1 MQIFPQTNQTQEVL
15 KMIKNF
21 FSRAIIPVI
30 ILLSILS
37 LAVSLLA
44 IVYMKH
50 NPHGVKAAVNT
61 ETVHTVTTETT
72 ITSSVST
79 TSTKTTTVPST
90 STSNSTETTTVFT
103 TTAENVPVPSRYVG
117 TSPNSAFYQ
126 ENLVTAG
133 DSITLGLRY
142 YGFIPR
148 EHSIA
153 GDSVSMWNL
162 SHFSFSVGDEEL
174 ELIDAVER
182 IRPKMLYMW
191 IGMNDVNLNMPQK
204 FVKKY
209 SQVID
214 EIRERIPNIT
224 IIVATITPVSS
235 GCKVVKNTI
244 IRDYNAALMEMVKRI
259 DSPDVL
265 FFDAYSV
272 ICDDELNLT
281 SGYSSGDGMHLYIP
295 CYTDIMTALF
305 DYLDTTDVKFKIECK

>member
-1 MQIFPQTNQTQEVL
+1 
-15 KMIKNF
+15 MIKNIL
-21 FSRAIIPVI
+21 SKARIPI
-30 ILLSILS
+30 ILLLVMLS
-37 LAVSLLA
+37 LAVTMFA
-44 IVYMKH
+44 IAYMK
-50 NPHGVKAAVNT
+50 NISHGAKADVNT
-61 ETVHTVTTETT
+61 EFMTTAS
-72 ITSSVST
+72 ISST
-79 TSTKTTTVPST
+79 TSTLT
-90 STSNSTETTTVFT
+90 SLAEATT
-103 TTAENVPVPSRYVG
+103 TTASITSYTTTAATTTAAEKIPVPSRYVG
-117 TSPNSAFYQ
+117 TSPNSAIYQ

-162 SHFSFSVGDEEL
+162 SHFSFTVGEEEL
-174 ELIDAVER
+174 ELVDAVER
-182 IRPKMLYMW
+182 IQPKMLYMW

-209 SQVID
+209 REVID
-214 EIRERIPNIT
+214 EIRECVPG
-224 IIVATITPVSS
+224 IIIVVATITPVSS
-235 GCKVVKNTI
+235 GCKVVKNTV

-259 DSPDVL
+259 ASPDVL

-272 ICDDELNLT
+272 ICDEDLNLT

-305 DYLDTTDVKFKIECK
+305 DFLDTTDVKTKLQAN

>member
-1 MQIFPQTNQTQEVL
+1 MNI
-15 KMIKNF
+15 
-21 FSRAIIPVI
+21 
-30 ILLSILS
+30 
-37 LAVSLLA
+37 
-44 IVYMKH
+44 
-50 NPHGVKAAVNT
+50 
-61 ETVHTVTTETT
+61 ETVPTLTTETT
-72 ITSSVST
+72 ITYSISSTST
-79 TSTKTTTVPST
+79 TITTVPST
-90 STSNSTETTTVFT
+90 STRNSTETTTAFT

-133 DSITLGLRY
+133 DSITLGLKY
-142 YGFIPR
+142 YGFIPK

-174 ELIDAVER
+174 ELVDAVER
-182 IRPKMLYMW
+182 IQPKMLYMW

-209 SQVID
+209 RQVID
-214 EIRERIPNIT
+214 EIRERVPDIT
-224 IIVATITPVSS
+224 IIIATITPVSS

-265 FFDAYSV
+265 FFDAYSI
-272 ICDDELNLT
+272 ICDNDLNLT

-305 DYLDTTDVKFKIECK
+305 DYLDTTDVKSKLE